1 MAHMGGQQ
9 GFQRAH
15 VRQPL
20 PGGLPREAAFL
31 PPHVRRAAQAAP
43 GLLHRLFGLCRRVHP
58 RGLRRVGGLRR
69 LAQHVRHGLHVLRRE
84 ARVQLRKPH
93 LQIAAAFRRPLGLLH
108 GNAQRRQDVPPLP
121 AHVQRGLCR
130 NVGRLRQRARGFLQR
145 SGQRVRRGLPRE
157 GAAQRRRKRPVA
169 GREVLRLPRL

>member
-1 MAHMGGQQ
+1 MPSTVPAH
-9 GFQRAH
+9 
-15 VRQPL
+15 
-20 PGGLPREAAFL
+20 
-31 PPHVRRAAQAAP
+31 
-43 GLLHRLFGLCRRVHP
+43 
-58 RGLRRVGGLRR
+58 
-69 LAQHVRHGLHVLRRE
+69 
-84 ARVQLRKPH
+84 
-93 LQIAAAFRRPLGLLH
+93 AAASRFRASSPARISSLGLFH